1 MSTFA
6 LLLPTVVANSAAP
19 ADSHPARTILLA
31 FLVVAAAVAIA
42 VALLAHL
49 RRR

>member
-1 MSTFA
+1 MNVVA
-6 LLLPTVVANSAAP
+6 LLLPAVVGNSAAP
-19 ADSHPARTILLA
+19 AESHPARTILLA
-31 FLVVAAAVAIA
+31 FLVVAVAVAVA